1 MSTDAFTAIIR
12 AEPTD
17 RADLFLTTAQRLGAP
32 LINIEKDFWVCWT
45 LNTLYNRLPSNGP
58 RLLFK
63 GGTSLSKAY
72 GLISR
77 FSEDIDVTVFRDDL
91 GHPGT
96 TAEIAA
102 LSNKKRK
109 AALDAIA
116 ADCSN
121 YITTDLRTAVAE
133 ILDGDT
139 EGLGR
144 VEVDETDPSNQTL
157 LVWYPRVDTSE
168 TAYVQAAVKIESG
181 AKSAL
186 DPNKPLTITP
196 YIDDDLET
204 FDLSVP
210 GVTTIDAER
219 TFWDKIV
226 IAHGLRHWFER
237 RGELRQDGQR
247 ISRHYYDLHS
257 LLKSNAGAAAL
268 SDLALGAD
276 CIVHAQTFF
285 NRPDFDLASAA
296 PGTFSLRPVGDMI
309 ERLARDYDNTRAMI
323 FGDAP
328 DFKDIMSSIGEIE
341 DSLNAPA
348 QGADGGDGEAHA

>member
-1 MSTDAFTAIIR
+1 MTTEAFLEVMR
-12 AEPTD
+12 AEPAD
-17 RADLFLTTAQRLGAP
+17 RADLFLTTARRLGAP

-45 LNTLYNRLPSNGP
+45 LNTLYHRLPKGGP

-72 GLISR
+72 GLINR

-91 GHPGT
+91 GHPGS

-116 ADCSN
+116 ADCSR
-121 YITTDLRTAVAE
+121 YITTELLEAVAE
-133 ILDGDT
+133 NLAADT
-139 EGLGR
+139 GGTGR
-144 VEVDETDPSNQTL
+144 VEIDDSDPTSQTL
-157 LVWYPRVDTSE
+157 LVWYPRVDASE
-168 TAYVQAAVKIESG
+168 TGYVQAAVKIESG

-186 DPNKPLTITP
+186 DPNRPVTIGP
-196 YIDDDLET
+196 YIDADLEAL
-204 FDLSVP
+204 DLRVP
-210 GVTTIDAER
+210 DVTTIHAER

-226 IAHGLRHWFER
+226 IVHGLRSWFER

-257 LLKSNAGAAAL
+257 LLHSDIGASAVA
-268 SDLALGAD
+268 DLALGAD
-276 CIVHAQTFF
+276 CIEHARTFF
-285 NRPDFDLASAA
+285 SRPDYDLAAA
-296 PGTFSLRPVGDMI
+296 EPGTFALRPVGDMI
-309 ERLARDYDNTRAMI
+309 DRLERDYHNTRAMI

-328 DFKDIMSSIGEIE
+328 DFEYILSSIGEIE
-341 DSLNAPA
+341 DTLNRNT
-348 QGADGGDGEAHA
+348 

>member
-1 MSTDAFTAIIR
+1 MSTDAFKEIIR
-12 AEPTD
+12 AEPAD

-45 LNTLYNRLPSNGP
+45 LNTLYHRLPSHGP

-72 GLISR
+72 SLISR
-77 FSEDIDVTVFRDDL
+77 FSEDIDVTVFRDEL
-91 GHPGT
+91 GQPAT
-96 TAEIAA
+96 TAEITA

-121 YITTDLRTAVAE
+121 YITTDLRASVAE

-139 EGLGR
+139 EGLGL
-144 VEVDETDPSNQTL
+144 VEVDKSDTSNQTL
-157 LVWYPRVDTSE
+157 LVWYPRVETSE
-168 TAYVQAAVKIESG
+168 TTYVQAAVKIESG

-186 DPNKPLTITP
+186 AK
-196 YIDDDLET
+196 
-204 FDLSVP
+204 
-210 GVTTIDAER
+210 
-219 TFWDKIV
+219 
-226 IAHGLRHWFER
+226 
-237 RGELRQDGQR
+237 
-247 ISRHYYDLHS
+247 
-257 LLKSNAGAAAL
+257 
-268 SDLALGAD
+268 
-276 CIVHAQTFF
+276 TFF
-285 NRPDFDLASAA
+285 SRPDFDLASAA

-328 DFKDIMSSIGEIE
+328 AFEDIMSSVGEIE

-348 QGADGGDGEAHA
+348 KGANGSDGQEHG